1 MIGHWGVASEDN
13 TIRIGRST
21 HNRTYIAGINGVTVD
36 GTSVIIDAQ
45 GQLGSISSSQR
56 YKDDI
61 YDMAAASEALFQLRP
76 VTFRYKQATESG
88 GKPIQYGLIAEEVA
102 EVLPEMVIYNN
113 DGEPETVKYQFLAPM
128 LLNELQ
134 KQKTEMEDQAA
145 RIDAME
151 QKIVALTALIERH

>member
-1 MIGHWGVASEDN
+1 
-13 TIRIGRST
+13 
-21 HNRTYIAGINGVTVD
+21 
-36 GTSVIIDAQ
+36 
-45 GQLGSISSSQR
+45 
-56 YKDDI
+56 
-61 YDMAAASEALFQLRP
+61 MAAASEALFQLRP

-88 GKPIQYGLIAEEVA
+88 GKRIQYGLIAQEVA

-151 QKIVALTALIERH
+151 QTIANLTALTAQLSQLVER